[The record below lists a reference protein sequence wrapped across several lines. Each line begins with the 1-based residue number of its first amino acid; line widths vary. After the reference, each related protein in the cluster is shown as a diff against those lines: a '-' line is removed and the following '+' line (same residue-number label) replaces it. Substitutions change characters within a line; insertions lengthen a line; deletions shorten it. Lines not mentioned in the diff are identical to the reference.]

1 MLSERSSGMKFNK
14 NTFKAMLAHKYKG
27 QDPTGYYMSHKLD
40 GMRGIYDGNS
50 DTFISRNNKPII
62 SPKFF
67 TKDFPNEVMDGELYT
82 KVDDFSGTG
91 IFRKKIPVDS
101 EWRKGVYMVFD
112 LPMIRK
118 PFEERYQMLKE
129 IVKKANSPHLK
140 LVEHVKVKDLAH
152 MEQYHKNIISK
163 KGEGTMLRLPN
174 TIYENKRSNT
184 LLKVK
189 EFFDDEVVV
198 TGMEFGEGRN
208 QNVMGA
214 LNIKWLKP
222 SMGTNEFK
230 VGSGFSDFERDNY
243 KKLFKKGT
251 ILTIKYFEIDKYSKR
266 PRFPTFWRIKAK
278 E

>member
-1 MLSERSSGMKFNK
+1 
-14 NTFKAMLAHKYKG
+14 
-27 QDPTGYYMSHKLD
+27 
-40 GMRGIYDGNS
+40 
-50 DTFISRNNKPII
+50 
-62 SPKFF
+62 
-67 TKDFPNEVMDGELYT
+67 
-82 KVDDFSGTG
+82 
-91 IFRKKIPVDS
+91 
-101 EWRKGVYMVFD
+101 
-112 LPMIRK
+112 
-118 PFEERYQMLKE
+118 
-129 IVKKANSPHLK
+129 
-140 LVEHVKVKDLAH
+140 